1 MKGIFITEET
11 KALIKHKIVELE
23 SVENS
28 QIGNLN
34 QNIAIGKRR
43 AYEEILSSAEITT
56 DVAIKFAEF
65 LCTYPD
71 KNRNVYGDMLHA
83 KSKYDSSYTT
93 KEVFKEF
100 INNHYGK

>member
-1 MKGIFITEET
+1 MNKLEE
-11 KALIKHKIVELE
+11 LYLE
-23 SVENS
+23 VIENHFV
-28 QIGNLN
+28 
-34 QNIAIGKRR
+34 KEV
-43 AYEEILSSAEITT
+43 YEEITLVIDPDERESLASKSAEITT

-71 KNRNVYGDMLHA
+71 KNRNVYGEILHA

>member
-1 MKGIFITEET
+1 MKQT
-11 KALIKHKIVELE
+11 
-23 SVENS
+23 SVEWLVNEIAEKYNFRFSTFYS
-28 QIGNLN
+28 QEIN
-34 QNIAIGKRR
+34 QAKEMEKEQII
-43 AYEEILSSAEITT
+43 E
-56 DVAIKFAEF
+56 FAEF

-71 KNRNVYGDMLHA
+71 KNKNVYGEILHA